1 MAKPNDTPPSH
12 RRRFLLGLAL
22 AGLFAGLCGLGLL
35 HRAELGEAAA
45 RSERLAGVTFSALT
59 DLVKAARGAAPEP
72 AAEASEDATGIGAEL
87 GEVTPDAAD
96 PQDAQNDAAASTS
109 GIGAELDAA
118 AVEAPEAT
126 PGDEAGGKVRAAVAA
141 FAAAH
146 PEISA
151 IRVVSF
157 EGIQLDASTA
167 PADSGANAAPRKLAR
182 EEKDLYDLGQKLRAA
197 VQNNQETGDEAGAR
211 AEEIAV
217 ERRPG
222 GDLSLA
228 GPLEVDGEVLGL
240 VQMETTPQPPAA
252 RHAWVPAL
260 TAAFAP
266 VLALFVLAL
275 GIRERRVLLALT
287 AAVLLVA
294 ALWGFAGVAD
304 RSLAAAK
311 KTTAE
316 AVAAQIRTERT
327 SAESVARELGS
338 PATGWNVA
346 AWDADAFR
354 KPRGLIDAEGT
365 VDPAKLAAES
375 AGIAGRTG
383 RALAVVGLLA
393 LALLGF
399 VGFGGAATMIK
410 NLVEYRVAYAYTL
423 PAMLGMV
430 VLVFLP
436 FLYGV
441 MLSFTN
447 ANIYNS
453 NKPIFDIWN
462 GLANFGDILGD
473 FHVFQR
479 TAEGLVFDYHNFYWT
494 LGFTVVWTIANVA
507 IGVTLGLLLALAL
520 NTKGL
525 AFRPFYRVVLI
536 LPWAMPNYITALI
549 WKGMFHPQFGVINQ
563 ILAIF
568 GASPIAWFDK
578 PLTSFAAVVT
588 TNGWLS
594 FPFMMVISLGAL
606 QSISADLY
614 EAARVDGATRWQQ
627 FKSITLPSIKPALV
641 PAVILSV
648 IWTFNMFNIIYL
660 VSTGEPGGATEI
672 LVTQAYKLAFEQ
684 YRYGYAAAYS
694 VVIFLILLGYGTW
707 QNRVT
712 QATEGV

>member
-1 MAKPNDTPPSH
+1 MAKPSDSPPSH

-35 HRAELGEAAA
+35 HRTELGEAAS
-45 RSERLAGVTFSALT
+45 RSERLAGVTFGALT
-59 DLVKAARGAAPEP
+59 DLVKAARGAGPPEATEVP
-72 AAEASEDATGIGAEL
+72 SDATGIGAEL
-87 GEVTPDAAD
+87 GEVTGEP
-96 PQDAQNDAAASTS
+96 SS
-109 GIGAELDAA
+109 GIGAELDALDAPA
-118 AVEAPEAT
+118 AVPAE
-126 PGDEAGGKVRAAVAA
+126 DAGGKLRAAVAA

-146 PEISA
+146 PEVVA
-151 IRVVSF
+151 IRVVTF

-167 PADSGANAAPRKLAR
+167 PGDTGDNAAPRKLAR
-182 EEKDLYDLGQKLRAA
+182 EEKDLFDLGQKLRAA
-197 VQNNQETGDEAGAR
+197 VQSNQETGNDAGAR
-211 AEEIAV
+211 AEEIAI

-222 GDLSLA
+222 GALSLA
-228 GPLEVDGEVLGL
+228 GPVEVDGDVVGM
-240 VQMETTPQPPAA
+240 VQMETTPKLPEA
-252 RHAWVPAL
+252 RHAWLPAL
-260 TAAFAP
+260 SAAFAP
-266 VLALFVLAL
+266 VLALFLLAL
-275 GIRERRVLLALT
+275 GIRERRLLLAAT
-287 AAVLLVA
+287 SAILLLA
-294 ALWGFAGVAD
+294 ALWGFAGFAD
-304 RSLAAAK
+304 QSLTAAK
-311 KTTAE
+311 RTTAE
-316 AVAAQIRTERT
+316 AMAAQIRTERA
-327 SAESVARELGS
+327 SAESVATRLGTPVS
-338 PATGWNVA
+338 AWNVA
-346 AWDADAFR
+346 AWDTDAYR
-354 KPRGLIDAEGT
+354 KPRGLIDTQGAIDE
-365 VDPAKLAAES
+365 AKLSEES
-375 AGIAGRTG
+375 AGIAGRTK

-393 LALLGF
+393 LVLLGF
-399 VGFGGAATMIK
+399 VGFGGAATMVE
-410 NLVEYRVAYAYTL
+410 NLVEHRVAYAYTL
-423 PAMLGMV
+423 PAMIGMV
-430 VLVFLP
+430 FLVFLP

-479 TAEGLVFDYHNFYWT
+479 TADGLVFDYHNFYWT
-494 LGFTVVWTIANVA
+494 LGFTVVWTIANVS
-507 IGVTLGLLLALAL
+507 IGVTLGLLLALVL

-525 AFRPFYRVVLI
+525 AFRPFYRVILI

-563 ILAIF
+563 ILQIF
-568 GASPIAWFDK
+568 GGSAIAWFDK

-614 EAARVDGATRWQQ
+614 EAARVDGASRWQQ

-660 VSTGEPGGATEI
+660 VSGGEPGGATEI

>member
-1 MAKPNDTPPSH
+1 MAKTNDPPPSH
-12 RRRFLLGLAL
+12 RRRFLLGLVL
-22 AGLFAGLCGLGLL
+22 AGLFAGFCGLGLL
-35 HRAELGEAAA
+35 HRAELGEAAS
-45 RSERLAGVTFSALT
+45 RSERLAGVTFGALT
-59 DLVKAARGAAPEP
+59 DLVKAARGANREP
-72 AAEASEDATGIGAEL
+72 AAEAAPDATGIGAEL
-87 GEVTPDAAD
+87 G
-96 PQDAQNDAAASTS
+96 

-118 AVEAPEAT
+118 AAPATEAAPT
-126 PGDEAGGKVRAAVAA
+126 DDAGNKVRAAVAA

-146 PEISA
+146 KEVVA
-151 IRVVSF
+151 IRVVTF

-167 PADSGANAAPRKLAR
+167 PGDIGANAAPRKLAR

-197 VQNNQETGDEAGAR
+197 VQSNRETGNDAGAR
-211 AEEIAV
+211 AEEISV
-217 ERRPG
+217 ERREG
-222 GDLSLA
+222 GALALA
-228 GPLEVDGEVLGL
+228 GPVEVAGEVVGM
-240 VQMETTPQPPAA
+240 VQMETTPQPPKA
-252 RHAWVPAL
+252 RYAWLPAVS
-260 TAAFAP
+260 TAFAP
-266 VLALFVLAL
+266 VIALFLFALVLS
-275 GIRERRVLLALT
+275 ERRWLLAPV
-287 AAVLLVA
+287 AAILLLA
-294 ALWGFAGVAD
+294 ALWGFGEFAD
-304 RSLAAAK
+304 RDLAVAK
-311 KTTAE
+311 RTTAE
-316 AVAAQIRTERT
+316 AVAERI
-327 SAESVARELGS
+327 ESEQAAAAKVALELGS
-338 PATGWNVA
+338 PPSGWDVST
-346 AWDADAFR
+346 WDSDEFR
-354 KPRGLIDAEGT
+354 KPHGLIDSRGRIDEE
-365 VDPAKLAAES
+365 KLAAES
-375 AGIAGRTG
+375 AGIAGRTK

-399 VGFGGAATMIK
+399 VGFGGAATAIG
-410 NLVEYRVAYAYTL
+410 NLVEHRTAYAYTL
-423 PAMLGMV
+423 PAAIGMV
-430 VLVFLP
+430 FLVFFP

-453 NKPIFDIWN
+453 SKPIFDIWT

-473 FHVFQR
+473 FHVVHR
-479 TAEGLVFDYHNFYWT
+479 TADGLVFNYQNFYWT
-494 LGFTVVWTIANVA
+494 FGFTVVWTIANVA
-507 IGVTLGLLLALAL
+507 IGVTLGLLLALIL

-563 ILAIF
+563 ILQMF
-568 GASPIAWFDK
+568 GGSAVAWFDR

-614 EAARVDGATRWQQ
+614 EAARVDGASRWQQ

-660 VSTGEPGGATEI
+660 VSGGEPGGATEI
-672 LVTQAYKLAFEQ
+672 LITQAYKLAFEQ

-694 VVIFLILLGYGTW
+694 VVIFLILLAYGNW

-712 QATEGV
+712 KATEGV

>member
-1 MAKPNDTPPSH
+1 MAQPNDSPPSH
-12 RRRFLLGLAL
+12 RRRFLLGLAI
-22 AGLFAGLCGLGLL
+22 AGLFAGFCGLGLL
-35 HRAELGEAAA
+35 HRAELGEAAS
-45 RSERLAGVTFSALT
+45 RSERLAGVTFGALT
-59 DLVKAARGAAPEP
+59 DLVKATRGAPP
-72 AAEASEDATGIGAEL
+72 AAEVAESATGIGAEL
-87 GEVTPDAAD
+87 GEVTGDASN
-96 PQDAQNDAAASTS
+96 QTS

-118 AVEAPEAT
+118 AGASGAVSA
-126 PGDEAGGKVRAAVAA
+126 DDAGNKVHAAVAA

-146 PEISA
+146 EEVVA
-151 IRVVSF
+151 IRVVTF

-167 PADSGANAAPRKLAR
+167 SGDTGVNAAPRKLSR

-197 VQNNQETGDEAGAR
+197 VQNNRETGDEAGAR
-211 AEEIAV
+211 AEEVAK

-222 GDLSLA
+222 GALSIA
-228 GPLEVDGEVLGL
+228 GPVEVAGEVVGM
-240 VQMETTPQPPAA
+240 VQMETTPQPPKA
-252 RHAWVPAL
+252 RYAWL
-260 TAAFAP
+260 TAVSTALAP
-266 VLALFVLAL
+266 VIALFLLSLVL
-275 GIRERRVLLALT
+275 RERRWLLAPV
-287 AAVLLVA
+287 AAILLVA
-294 ALWGFAGVAD
+294 ALWGFGGFAD
-304 RSLAAAK
+304 RDLAEAK
-311 KTTAE
+311 RTTAE
-316 AVAAQIRTERT
+316 AVAERIQ
-327 SAESVARELGS
+327 SEQAAAEKVALELGS
-338 PATGWNVA
+338 PPSGWDVST
-346 AWDADAFR
+346 WDSDEFR
-354 KPRGLIDAEGT
+354 KPNGLINAQGAIDEAE
-365 VDPAKLAAES
+365 LAAES
-375 AGIAGRTG
+375 AGIAGRTK

-399 VGFGGAATMIK
+399 VGFGGAATAIG
-410 NLVEYRVAYAYTL
+410 NLVEHRTAYAYTL
-423 PAMLGMV
+423 PAAIGMV
-430 VLVFLP
+430 FLVFFP

-447 ANIYNS
+447 ANLYNS
-453 NKPIFDIWN
+453 SKPIFDIWT

-473 FHVFQR
+473 FHVVHR
-479 TAEGLVFDYHNFYWT
+479 TADGLVFNYQNFYWT
-494 LGFTVVWTIANVA
+494 FGFTVVWTIANVT
-507 IGVTLGLLLALAL
+507 IGVTLGLLLALIL

-563 ILAIF
+563 ILQMF
-568 GASPIAWFDK
+568 GGSAIAWFDK

-606 QSISADLY
+606 QSIPADLY

-660 VSTGEPGGATEI
+660 VSGGEPGGATEI
-672 LVTQAYKLAFEQ
+672 LITQAYKLAFEQ

-694 VVIFLILLGYGTW
+694 VVIFLILLAYGNW

-712 QATEGV
+712 KATEGV

>member
-1 MAKPNDTPPSH
+1 MAKPNNFPVSH

-22 AGLFAGLCGLGLL
+22 AGLFAGLCALGLL

-45 RSERLAGVTFSALT
+45 RSERLAGVTFGALT
-59 DLVKAARGAAPEP
+59 DLVKAARGGAGP
-72 AAEASEDATGIGAEL
+72 AAEAPPEDATGIGAEL
-87 GEVTPDAAD
+87 GDLSGDVSGQP
-96 PQDAQNDAAASTS
+96 PQET

-118 AVEAPEAT
+118 MAPEAS
-126 PGDEAGGKVRAAVAA
+126 PAEDAGAKIRSAVAA
-141 FAAAH
+141 FAAEH
-146 PEISA
+146 PEIVT

-157 EGIQLDASTA
+157 EGIRLDASTA
-167 PADSGANAAPRKLAR
+167 PGDTGANAAPRQLAR

-197 VQNNQETGDEAGAR
+197 VQSNRETGDEAGAR
-211 AEEIAV
+211 AEEVAI

-222 GDLSLA
+222 GALALA
-228 GPLEVDGEVLGL
+228 GPLEAEGDVVGM
-240 VQMETTPQPPAA
+240 VQMETTPQAPTA
-252 RHAWVPAL
+252 RHAWLPAL
-260 TAAFAP
+260 AAALAP
-266 VLALFVLAL
+266 TVALFLLAL
-275 GIRERRVLLALT
+275 GIRERRWLLAPV
-287 AAVLLVA
+287 AAILLVA
-294 ALWGFAGVAD
+294 ALWGFAGFAD
-304 RSLAAAK
+304 RSLAEAK
-311 KTTAE
+311 KVTAD
-316 AVAAQIRTERT
+316 AVAGRIVAEKTA
-327 SAESVARELGS
+327 AESVAQELGS
-338 PATGWNVA
+338 PATAWNVA
-346 AWDADAFR
+346 AWDSDAYR
-354 KPRGLIDAEGT
+354 TPRGLIDSQGSIDA
-365 VDPAKLAAES
+365 AKLQAES
-375 AGIAGRTG
+375 AGIAGRTK

-393 LALLGF
+393 LLLLGF
-399 VGFGGAATMIK
+399 VGFGGAATAVS
-410 NLVEYRVAYAYTL
+410 NLREHRVAYAYTL
-423 PAMLGMV
+423 PAMFGMV
-430 VLVFLP
+430 FLVFFP

-453 NKPIFDIWN
+453 SKPIFDIWT
-462 GLANFGDILGD
+462 GLANFADILGD
-473 FHVFQR
+473 FQVVQR
-479 TAEGLVFDYHNFYWT
+479 TADGLVFNYQNFYWT
-494 LGFTVVWTIANVA
+494 LGFTVIWTIANVA
-507 IGVTLGLLLALAL
+507 IGVTLGLALALVL

-525 AFRPFYRVVLI
+525 AFRSFYRVILI

-563 ILAIF
+563 IIQIF
-568 GASPIAWFDK
+568 GGSPIAWFDK
-578 PLTSFAAVVT
+578 PLTSFAAVVS

-660 VSTGEPGGATEI
+660 VSGGEPGGATEI
-672 LVTQAYKLAFEQ
+672 LITQAYKLAFEQ

-712 QATEGV
+712 KATEGV

>member
-1 MAKPNDTPPSH
+1 MTKPNDSPPSH

-22 AGLFAGLCGLGLL
+22 AGLFAGFCGLGLL
-35 HRAELGEAAA
+35 HRTELGEAAS
-45 RSERLAGVTFSALT
+45 RSERVAGVTFGALT
-59 DLVKAARGAAPEP
+59 DLVKAARGANPEP
-72 AAEASEDATGIGAEL
+72 AAEATDDSTGIGAEL
-87 GEVTPDAAD
+87 GEVTGEGSND
-96 PQDAQNDAAASTS
+96 PSS

-118 AVEAPEAT
+118 ASAAPEAA
-126 PGDEAGGKVRAAVAA
+126 PADDAGDKVRAAVAA

-146 PEISA
+146 EQVVA
-151 IRVVSF
+151 IRVVTF
-157 EGIQLDASTA
+157 EGIRLDASTA
-167 PADSGANAAPRKLAR
+167 PGDTGANAAPRKLAR
-182 EEKDLYDLGQKLRAA
+182 EEKGLYDLGQKLRAA
-197 VQNNQETGDEAGAR
+197 VQNNRETGDEAGAR
-211 AEEIAV
+211 AEEVAA
-217 ERRPG
+217 ERREG
-222 GDLSLA
+222 GALSFA
-228 GPLEVDGEVLGL
+228 GPVEVDGDVVGM
-240 VQMETTPQPPAA
+240 VQMETTPQPPEA
-252 RHAWVPAL
+252 HYAWLPAL
-260 TAAFAP
+260 SATFAP
-266 VLALFVLAL
+266 VLALFLLAL
-275 GIRERRVLLALT
+275 GIRERRALLAVT
-287 AAVLLVA
+287 SAILLLA
-294 ALWGFAGVAD
+294 ALWGFAGFAE

-311 KTTAE
+311 RTTAE
-316 AVAAQIRTERT
+316 AMAAQIKTERA

-338 PATGWNVA
+338 PASGWNVA
-346 AWDADAFR
+346 AWDADAYR
-354 KPRGLIDAEGT
+354 KPRGLIDAQGAIDE
-365 VDPAKLAAES
+365 AKLGAES
-375 AGIAGRTG
+375 LRYAGRTK

-399 VGFGGAATMIK
+399 VGFGGAATMVE
-410 NLVEYRVAYAYTL
+410 NLVEHRTAYAYTL
-423 PAMLGMV
+423 PAMFGMLF
-430 VLVFLP
+430 LVFLP

-473 FHVFQR
+473 FHVVQR
-479 TAEGLVFDYHNFYWT
+479 TADGLVFNYQNFYWT
-494 LGFTVVWTIANVA
+494 FGFTVVWTIANVT
-507 IGVTLGLLLALAL
+507 IGVTLGLLLALVL

-525 AFRPFYRVVLI
+525 AFRPFYRVILI

-563 ILAIF
+563 ILQIF
-568 GASPIAWFDK
+568 GGSPVAWFDK

-614 EAARVDGATRWQQ
+614 EAARVDGASRWQQ

-660 VSTGEPGGATEI
+660 VSGGEPGGATEI